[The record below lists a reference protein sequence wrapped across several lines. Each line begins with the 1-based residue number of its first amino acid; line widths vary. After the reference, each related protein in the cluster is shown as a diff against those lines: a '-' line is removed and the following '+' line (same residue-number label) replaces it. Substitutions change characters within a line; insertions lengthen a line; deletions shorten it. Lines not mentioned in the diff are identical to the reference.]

1 MHAPMHHVIGMHAH
15 LVIFA
20 CPQQNRNKKVL
31 GGGGED
37 ATHNGGPLEF
47 VSIETY
53 IVLS

>member
-1 MHAPMHHVIGMHAH
+1 MSPAKQKQKSI
-15 LVIFA
+15 
-20 CPQQNRNKKVL
+20 